1 MPPFV
6 LFLLR
11 RLLAIPVTLLIIT
24 AILYAITMLATPE
37 ERASLYLGPNASP
50 YLSPEVLERRVNAI
64 IAEHG
69 LNDPFPQQYARWVG
83 HILRGDWGWSPVMRA
98 DVLETLLARAPITA
112 ELTVYSV
119 LTLIPL
125 GLLSGVIAGWR
136 ANGRFDR
143 YVGSAAFIGTSVP
156 AFILGLVLLSI
167 FYVGLRW
174 FPPGRTSIP
183 ELSLQRFSTFET
195 HTGFLTIDGLLNG
208 RPDITLN
215 AFRHL
220 VLPVFTLSLAHWA
233 TLTRIARTS
242 IIEEKG
248 REYIVAARARGLWPR
263 MVLWRHAFRNAML
276 PALTS
281 SALSAA
287 SLVSGVFVVE
297 AIFDMKGMSEL
308 IVRGISG
315 TPDAALAMGFAVFSM
330 LLVLPLMLV
339 LDILRALVD
348 PRIREGIGE

>member
-1 MPPFV
+1 MPPFA

-11 RLLAIPVTLLIIT
+11 RLIAIPFTLFIMT
-24 AILYAITMLATPE
+24 AILYGILMLATPE

-50 YLSPEVLERRVNAI
+50 FLSPEVLERRVNGI

-69 LNDPFPQQYARWVG
+69 LDDPFPQQYARWVG
-83 HILRGDWGWSPVMRA
+83 RLLRGDWGWSPVMRE
-98 DVLETLLARAPITA
+98 DVLDTLLTRAPITA
-112 ELTVYSV
+112 ELTIYSV
-119 LTLIPL
+119 LVLIPL

-143 YVGSAAFIGTSVP
+143 YVGTAAFLGTSIP
-156 AFILGLVLLSI
+156 AFVLGLVLLSI

-174 FPPGRTSIP
+174 FPPGRTGIA
-183 ELSLQRFSTFET
+183 ELSLQRFGTFET
-195 HTGFLTIDGLLNG
+195 HTGFLTVDGLLNG
-208 RPDITLN
+208 RPDVTID

-233 TLTRIARTS
+233 TLTRIARAS

-248 REYIVAARARGLWPR
+248 REYVVAARARGLRPR
-263 MVLWRHAFRNAML
+263 MVLWRHAFRNALL

-287 SLVSGVFVVE
+287 SLISGVFVVE
-297 AIFDMKGMSEL
+297 AIFDLKGLSEL

-315 TPDAALAMGFAVFSM
+315 TPDAALALGFAVFSM
-330 LLVLPLMLV
+330 LFVLPLMLV
-339 LDILRALVD
+339 LDIIKALVD
-348 PRIREGIGE
+348 PRIREGISE

>member
-6 LFLLR
+6 QFLLR
-11 RLLAIPVTLLIIT
+11 RLIAIPVTLLIIT
-24 AILYAITMLATPE
+24 AIMYATFMLATPE
-37 ERASLYLGPNASP
+37 ERASLYVPPNASP
-50 YLSPEVLERRVNAI
+50 YLPPEVLENRINAI

-69 LNDPFPQQYARWVG
+69 LDDPFPQQYAHWLSR
-83 HILRGDWGWSPVMRA
+83 ILRGDWGWSPVMR
-98 DVLETLLARAPITA
+98 DFVLDTLLRRAPITA

-119 LTLIPL
+119 LALIPL
-125 GLLSGVIAGWR
+125 GILSGVMAGWR
-136 ANGRFDR
+136 ANSRFDR
-143 YVGSAAFIGTSVP
+143 YVGTAAFLGTSVP
-156 AFILGLVLLSI
+156 AFVLGLVLLSI
-167 FYVGLRW
+167 FYVGLHW
-174 FPPGRTSIP
+174 FPPGRTSIA
-183 ELSLQRFSTFET
+183 ELSLQRFGTFQT
-195 HTGFLTIDGLLNG
+195 YTGFLTVDGLLNG

-233 TLTRIARTS
+233 TLTRIARAS

-287 SLVSGVFVVE
+287 SLISGVFVVE
-297 AIFDMKGMSEL
+297 AIFNLKGLSEV
-308 IVRGISG
+308 IVQGISG
-315 TPDAALAMGFAVFSM
+315 TPDAGLALGFAIVSM
-330 LLVLPLMLV
+330 LFVLPLMLV
-339 LDILRALVD
+339 LDILKALVD
-348 PRIREGIGE
+348 PRIREGVSE